1 MVELPEVYF
10 CFELLIITPAIV
22 FIKPTSPQIT
32 ESRTS
37 YMRLNICYFSMLLLI
52 AMASSCSK
60 PNQQQ
65 QQKSA
70 PEVDISRPIQAV
82 ITQWDEYTGRFAA
95 VNQAKIRARVSGYLK
110 RTTFKDG
117 QAVKKGDV
125 LFVIDQRPFK
135 IALKSAES
143 RFDLATKELD
153 RGNDLRRKNS
163 LSQEEVDRRTNEY
176 QLALAALE
184 NAQLKMEFTE
194 VKSPIDGV
202 VSRDYVS
209 EGNLVSG
216 GDSGATLLTT
226 VVSLNPIHFYFDAGE
241 RDLLKYIRLSQSD
254 KRESS
259 RTKSNPVQIRLQ
271 DEQEFNHLGVM
282 DFVDNQVDQG
292 TGTIQGRAIL
302 DNPGG
307 FILPGIFGRIRL
319 LSQENVSV
327 MLVPDIIV
335 GTDQSRKFIYVVTAE
350 NKIARKFVSLG
361 KLHTQDLRII
371 TEGLH
376 PDDNILVNGMMR
388 ARPGVTVSPKQ
399 VDITSQYSY

>member
-1 MVELPEVYF
+1 MR
-10 CFELLIITPAIV
+10 
-22 FIKPTSPQIT
+22 SPIFYVSLFT
-32 ESRTS
+32 V
-37 YMRLNICYFSMLLLI
+37 LAF
-52 AMASSCSK
+52 ASSCSEPSK
-60 PNQQQ
+60 QSQ
-65 QQKSA
+65 QQKA
-70 PEVDISRPIQAV
+70 PEVDISQPIQAV

-95 VNQAKIRARVSGYLK
+95 VNQAEIRARVSGYLQQTK
-110 RTTFKDG
+110 FKDG

-125 LFVIDQRPFK
+125 LFVIDQRSFK

-143 RFDLATKELD
+143 KFDLAKKELD
-153 RGNDLRRKNS
+153 RGLDLRRKNS

-184 NAQLKMEFTE
+184 NAKLEMEFTE

-202 VSRDYVS
+202 VSRDYVN
-209 EGNLVSG
+209 EGNLVTG
-216 GDSGATLLTT
+216 GAAGATLLTT
-226 VVSLNPIHFYFDAGE
+226 VVSLDPIHFYFDAGE

-271 DEQEFNHLGVM
+271 DEQEFGHLGVM
-282 DFVDNQVDQG
+282 DFVDNQVDPS

-302 DNPGG
+302 DNPGD
-307 FILPGIFGRIRL
+307 FILPGLFGRMRL

-335 GTDQSRKFIYVVTAE
+335 GTDQSRKFIYVVTND
-350 NKIARKFVSLG
+350 NKIDRKFVTLG
-361 KLHTQDLRII
+361 ELHTQDLRII
-371 TEGLH
+371 TEGL
-376 PDDNILVNGMMR
+376 DANDNILVNGMMR
-388 ARPGVTVSPKQ
+388 ARPGAMVSPKQ

>member
-1 MVELPEVYF
+1 
-10 CFELLIITPAIV
+10 
-22 FIKPTSPQIT
+22 
-32 ESRTS
+32 
-37 YMRLNICYFSMLLLI
+37 
-52 AMASSCSK
+52 
-60 PNQQQ
+60 
-65 QQKSA
+65 
-70 PEVDISRPIQAV
+70 
-82 ITQWDEYTGRFAA
+82 
-95 VNQAKIRARVSGYLK
+95 
-110 RTTFKDG
+110 
-117 QAVKKGDV
+117 V

-176 QLALAALE
+176 QLAWADLE
-184 NAQLKMEFTE
+184 NAKLEMEFTE
-194 VKSPIDGV
+194 VKSPINGV
-202 VSRDYVS
+202 VSRDYVN
-209 EGNLVSG
+209 EGNLVTG

-259 RTKSNPVQIRLQ
+259 RTKPNPVQVRLQ
-271 DEQEFNHLGVM
+271 DEQEFSHLGVM

-307 FILPGIFGRIRL
+307 FILPGIFGRMRL

-327 MLVPDIIV
+327 LLVPDIIV
-335 GTDQSRKFIYVVTAE
+335 GTDQSRKYVYVVSSE
-350 NKIARKFVSLG
+350 NKVERKFVSIG
-361 KLHTQDLRII
+361 KLHSQDLRII
-371 TEGLH
+371 TEGLL
-376 PDDNILVNGMMR
+376 PDDQILVNGMMR
-388 ARPGVTVSPKQ
+388 ARPGATVSPNQ
-399 VDITSQYSY
+399 VDIASQYSY

>member
-1 MVELPEVYF
+1 
-10 CFELLIITPAIV
+10 
-22 FIKPTSPQIT
+22 
-32 ESRTS
+32 
-37 YMRLNICYFSMLLLI
+37 MRLNICYFSMLLLI

-110 RTTFKDG
+110 RTAFKDG

-153 RGNDLRRKNS
+153 RGNDLRRNNS